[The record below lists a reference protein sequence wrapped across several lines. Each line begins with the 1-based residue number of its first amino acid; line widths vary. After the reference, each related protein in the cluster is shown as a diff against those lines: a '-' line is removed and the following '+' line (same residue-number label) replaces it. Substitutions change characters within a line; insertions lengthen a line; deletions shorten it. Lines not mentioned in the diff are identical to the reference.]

1 MPADQDVRP
10 ELTERRLWIVS
21 SSALVFVAAECL
33 VMLLLFRGI
42 NLKLPFTMHLLYT
55 TVSLLPT
62 VGGGFLVHALFHA
75 WRREGRA
82 YLRAVSRPRFVV
94 LFLVLFVSLVLLIVF
109 YGSLKVMVPLLN
121 ERLWDETLWRIDA
134 ALLFGLSPNVLLINL
149 LDQSLLL
156 RFVDWVYGY
165 LFFLAVLL
173 SFPLFLPH
181 RDDRLRVSFIAAN
194 VLLWSAGAWLYL
206 AFPSMGPAYG
216 YHEVWDAVREQFPV
230 SMYWQKQLI
239 ENYQMVLQI
248 PHGLIDPDF
257 NMKEGIGAFP
267 SLHVGFQTLLAL
279 YLPRLSRIAGRAAW
293 LLVAITFLGSVLTG
307 WHYLT
312 DSIAGL
318 LLAFGAFILMERVIL
333 PVRAEDQEALS

>member
-10 ELTERRLWIVS
+10 EPARRRLWLVS
-21 SSALVFVAAECL
+21 AAALVFVIIECA

-42 NLKLPFTMHLLYT
+42 NLRLPFALHLLST
-55 TVSLLPT
+55 TMSLLPA
-62 VGGGFLVHALFHA
+62 VGGGFLAHALVNA
-75 WRREGRA
+75 ARKRGRA
-82 YLRAVSRPRFVV
+82 YLRAIIQPRFILLSLL
-94 LFLVLFVSLVLLIVF
+94 LFSTLVLLTVF
-109 YGSLKVMVPLLN
+109 YASLKVMVPLLN
-121 ERLWDETLWRIDA
+121 GSRWDETLWRIDSS
-134 ALLFGLSPNVLLINL
+134 LFFGLSPNVFLVNL
-149 LDQSLLL
+149 FDQSLLL

-165 LFFLAVLL
+165 LFFLAVLS
-173 SFPLFLPH
+173 SFPLFIPH
-181 RDDRLRVSFIAAN
+181 RDDRLRVSFITAN

-206 AFPSMGPAYG
+206 AFPSMGPAFG

-239 ENYQMVLQI
+239 ENYQMVLRI
-248 PHGLIDPDF
+248 PQGLIDPDF

-307 WHYLT
+307 WHYLI

-318 LLAFGAFILMERVIL
+318 LLAFGAFMLMERVVL
-333 PVRAEDQEALS
+333 PVPAEDQETTS